1 MRQTHKIEN
10 GTPFSPRLRACD
22 SCGPIHEREGD
33 YMLGWILTLLAIAAI
48 AALLGFGRL
57 SGIALSGAKLLII
70 IALVLFL
77 LMAIGILAI

>member
-1 MRQTHKIEN
+1 
-10 GTPFSPRLRACD
+10 
-22 SCGPIHEREGD
+22 
-33 YMLGWILTLLAIAAI
+33 MLGWILTLLAIAAI